1 VSITTRGRHLNCA
14 TVCADPALA
23 MMLNLCIEQAGHR
36 NGWRCAT
43 LAEAIGQCDGKNRA
57 GDTTTDIIILDIRLC
72 KGSLVADIQAILKH
86 QLLTILLCVP
96 RGGQNNDEIFAALAN
111 GATHVLEIDAEANE
125 KTKKKII
132 RILQN
137 SGRRLPGKTKQPAYE
152 RRRIDRH
159 RQGKFTFVVIGAS
172 TGGPSAMVALLQA
185 ISHRADV
192 AIVMVQHLDTVF
204 SDSMSVW
211 MDGQTHWPIRQAGDG
226 EAIHGG
232 EAILA
237 SGDCHWF
244 LDTNLKLRKSL
255 EDHGFF
261 MPSIDTFMF
270 SVVKNWHQSAMGVLL
285 TGMGKDGAAGLA
297 AMQNQGWRTFA
308 QDEASS
314 AVYGMPQAAVKLGAA
329 DQVLAPDMIGR
340 EIEALFQ
347 KRDVI

>member
-1 VSITTRGRHLNCA
+1 
-14 TVCADPALA
+14 
-23 MMLNLCIEQAGHR
+23 MMLNHCIEQAGHR

-43 LAEAIGQCDGKNRA
+43 LSDAIGQCEGN
-57 GDTTTDIIILDIRLC
+57 DTTTDIMILDIRLC
-72 KGSLVADIQAILKH
+72 KGSLVADIQAILKY
-86 QLLTILLCVP
+86 QLLTVLLCVP
-96 RGGQNNDEIFAALAN
+96 RGGQHNDEIFAALAN
-111 GATHVLEIDAEANE
+111 GATHVLEIDAGSDE
-125 KTKKKII
+125 KMQKKAI
-132 RILQN
+132 RILQD
-137 SGRRLPGKTKQPAYE
+137 SGRRLSGKAKKPAYE

-159 RQGKFTFVVIGAS
+159 RQGEFAFVVIGAS

-192 AIVMVQHLDTVF
+192 AIVMVQHLDSTF
-204 SDSMSVW
+204 CDSMSVW
-211 MDGQTHWPIRQAGDG
+211 MDGQTDWPVRQAGDG

-244 LDTNLKLRKSL
+244 LDTNLKMRKSM

-270 SVVKNWHQSAMGVLL
+270 SVVKNWHQSATGVLL

-297 AMQNQGWRTFA
+297 AMQNKGWRTFA
-308 QDEASS
+308 QDEESS

-340 EIEALFQ
+340 EIGILLQ
-347 KRDVI
+347 KRIVI